1 MYNNNYSIYSSNMF
15 QPASNTLPWSF
26 VALLAEHSGF
36 CYTPTTLK
44 AWYVTRIC
52 RACTSH

>member
-52 RACTSH
+52 RAYTSH